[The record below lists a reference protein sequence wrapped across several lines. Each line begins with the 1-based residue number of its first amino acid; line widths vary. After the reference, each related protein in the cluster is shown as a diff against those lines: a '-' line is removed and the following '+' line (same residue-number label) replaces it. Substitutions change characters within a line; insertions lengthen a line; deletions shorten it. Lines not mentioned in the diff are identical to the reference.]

1 MTKHSKNNTAS
12 SVFSYA
18 EKQKTEY
25 GTRRQRLGNES
36 MRNFDACALCL
47 QRARDPVA
55 CDQGHL
61 FCKECV
67 YTDLLAQKRDMKR
80 QKERLE
86 KLKKEAD
93 EEKDR
98 ALEAARERV
107 LKDFEQGQLSLS
119 SNMANAVTTS
129 GSNAKE
135 GVCVFFFLSIL
146 VGRKLDFDST
156 AVQIL
161 MREAEEVALRQIEKE
176 QAEALRAKLPDFWLP
191 SLTPTYASKGLP
203 SSLRDV
209 KVQTMC
215 RGGDPSHPIN
225 LKSLIPVQFSFVGAS
240 NSRSTE
246 STPAASHKGDADDKQ
261 NPICPSCKSNLSN
274 NKVTFLMKQ
283 CSHVVCKVCTDSLVR
298 PAKQCIV
305 CDKTLDSRDIIELK
319 REGTGFAGGGLAE
332 TTKKGLAFQG

>member
-25 GTRRQRLGNES
+25 GTKRQRLGNES

-67 YTDLLAQKRDMKR
+67 YTDLLTQKKDMKR

-86 KLKKEAD
+86 KLRKEAD
-93 EEKDR
+93 EEKER

-107 LKDFEQGQLSLS
+107 LKDFEQGQLTLS
-119 SNMANAVTTS
+119 SGVANAATTS

-135 GVCVFFFLSIL
+135 ARPGK
-146 VGRKLDFDST
+146 RKLDFDST
-156 AVQIL
+156 TVQTL
-161 MREAEEVALRQIEKE
+161 MREAEEAALRQIERE

-191 SLTPTYASKGLP
+191 SLTPTYTSKGPP

-215 RGGDPSHPIN
+215 RGGHPSHSIN
-225 LKSLIPVQFSFVGAS
+225 LKSLTPVQFSFVAAS

-246 STPAASHKGDADDKQ
+246 STPATSHKGETEETA
-261 NPICPSCKSNLSN
+261 ICPSCKSNFSN
-274 NKVTFLMKQ
+274 NKVILLMKQ

-305 CDKTLDSRDIIELK
+305 CDKTLDSGDIIELK

-332 TTKKGLAFQG
+332 TTKRGLAFQG

>member
-36 MRNFDACALCL
+36 MRNFDACSLCL

-67 YTDLLAQKRDMKR
+67 YTDLLTQKKDLKR

-93 EEKDR
+93 EEKER

-107 LKDFEQGQLSLS
+107 LRDFEQGQLSLS
-119 SNMANAVTTS
+119 SSVANAATTS
-129 GSNAKE
+129 ESNAKE
-135 GVCVFFFLSIL
+135 VRPGK
-146 VGRKLDFDST
+146 RKLDFDST
-156 AVQIL
+156 TVQTL
-161 MREAEEVALRQIEKE
+161 MREAEEAARRQIERE

-191 SLTPTYASKGLP
+191 SLTPTYTSKGPP

-225 LKSLIPVQFSFVGAS
+225 LKSLTPVQFSFVGAS
-240 NSRSTE
+240 NFHSTE
-246 STPAASHKGDADDKQ
+246 STPAANHKGDTDDKQ
-261 NPICPSCKSNLSN
+261 TAICPSCKSNLSN

-305 CDKTLDSRDIIELK
+305 CDKALDSPDIIELK

-332 TTKKGLAFQG
+332 TTKRGIAFQG

>member
-1 MTKHSKNNTAS
+1 M
-12 SVFSYA
+12 
-18 EKQKTEY
+18 
-25 GTRRQRLGNES
+25 
-36 MRNFDACALCL
+36 
-47 QRARDPVA
+47 A

-67 YTDLLAQKRDMKR
+67 YTDLLTQKKDMKR
-80 QKERLE
+80 QKDRLE

-93 EEKDR
+93 EER
-98 ALEAARERV
+98 EQALEAARERV
-107 LKDFEQGQLSLS
+107 LRDFEQGQLTLS
-119 SNMANAVTTS
+119 SNATNPATTS
-129 GSNAKE
+129 ESNAKE
-135 GVCVFFFLSIL
+135 VRPGK
-146 VGRKLDFDST
+146 RKLDFDSST
-156 AVQIL
+156 VQTL
-161 MREAEEVALRQIEKE
+161 MREAEEAALRQIERE

-191 SLTPTYASKGLP
+191 SLTPTYTSKGPP

-215 RGGDPSHPIN
+215 RGGDPPHPIN
-225 LKSLIPVQFSFVGAS
+225 LKSLTPVQFSFVGAS

-246 STPAASHKGDADDKQ
+246 STPASHKGDIDDKQ
-261 NPICPSCKSNLSN
+261 NAICPSCKSNLSN

-305 CDKTLDSRDIIELK
+305 CDKGLDSQDIIELK

-332 TTKKGLAFQG
+332 TTKRGVAFQG

>member
-36 MRNFDACALCL
+36 MRNFDACSLCL

-67 YTDLLAQKRDMKR
+67 YTDLRPYHTSTSEKSLRKR
-80 QKERLE
+80 QT
-86 KLKKEAD
+86 
-93 EEKDR
+93 EEKER

-107 LKDFEQGQLSLS
+107 LRDFEQGQLSLS
-119 SNMANAVTTS
+119 SSVANAATTS
-129 GSNAKE
+129 ESNAKE
-135 GVCVFFFLSIL
+135 GIE
-146 VGRKLDFDST
+146 KLDFDST
-156 AVQIL
+156 TVQTL
-161 MREAEEVALRQIEKE
+161 MREAEEA
-176 QAEALRAKLPDFWLP
+176 APEALRAKLPDFWLP
-191 SLTPTYASKGLP
+191 SLTPTYTSKGPP

-225 LKSLIPVQFSFVGAS
+225 LKSLTPVQFSFVGAS
-240 NSRSTE
+240 NFHSTE
-246 STPAASHKGDADDKQ
+246 STPAANHKGDTDDKQ
-261 NPICPSCKSNLSN
+261 TAICPSCKSNLSN

-305 CDKTLDSRDIIELK
+305 CDKALDSPDIIELK

-332 TTKKGLAFQG
+332 TTKRGIAFQG